1 MNSPD
6 LDEIYREY
14 IACLNSQDWQ
24 NLACFVSDEVVH
36 NGRRLGLS
44 GYRSMLVHDF
54 EQIPGL
60 HFSILLLV
68 CEPPHVAARLAFD
81 CAPKG
86 TFLGLDVNGRQVSFT
101 ENVFYRFQT
110 GKITEVWAVIDKAA
124 IEVQLIQ

>member
-54 EQIPGL
+54 EQIPDL
-60 HFSILLLV
+60 HFSIHLLV

-81 CAPKG
+81 CAPQG

-110 GKITEVWAVIDKAA
+110 GKITEVWSVIDKAA
-124 IEVQLIQ
+124 IEVQLKQ